1 MKYYILLFIIVLFT
15 MWTMTEPMPMN
26 RELSNQEDDSD
37 LLKSFIHFISN
48 KIQQN
53 DHQYQ
58 V

>member
-1 MKYYILLFIIVLFT
+1 MKYCILLFIIVLFT
-15 MWTMTEPMPMN
+15 MWTMTEPSPIN
-26 RELSNQEDDSD
+26 IDSSVEEGDSD

-53 DHQYQ
+53 DHQYK